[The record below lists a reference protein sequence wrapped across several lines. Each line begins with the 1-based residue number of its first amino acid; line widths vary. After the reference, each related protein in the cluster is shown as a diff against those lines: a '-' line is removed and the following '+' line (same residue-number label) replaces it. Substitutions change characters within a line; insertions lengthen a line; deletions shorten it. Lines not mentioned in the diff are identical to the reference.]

1 MRFIIG
7 SGESDALR
15 SSTQVPLKLTEAKP
29 GETKPSKVMRVL
41 GRSGHHLATKYEAT

>member
-29 GETKPSKVMRVL
+29 GKAKPSKVMRVA
-41 GRSGHHLATKYEAT
+41 RNKRIIAN